1 MAPIKRKQPPSR
13 TDEQPK
19 KRQRPVN
26 AATVP
31 KQEPSF
37 PRGGANVLTPLEQ
50 KQIQIQAKQDVL
62 FEQSTGKKVQRADLE
77 EEGEDGLPS
86 SKSQEP
92 SKPKKLKKRKSGKS
106 TEPTKEKEKVVR
118 IEGLSYRRLCP
129 GTLVLGQISQINR
142 HDIALNLPNN
152 LTGFIPL
159 NSISDQITGHLE
171 NLADEED
178 DSQNEDDVRD
188 TPDLQS
194 MFHVGQ
200 YLRAQVISTEDQ
212 RKSHASTKKHISL
225 SIHPQKANASLTKAE
240 LVPNS
245 MIQASVL
252 SVEDHGYRMDLG
264 LEDKAIHGFLA
275 LKDVG
280 KDVDRSAI
288 KEGAVLLCMV
298 VGQNSNGKTIKLSI
312 DQTKIGMKKKGVC
325 LTEAPT
331 VDAFLPG
338 TAVEFMVIESSSF
351 GVAGKIMGMM
361 DVTADPLH
369 AGAWSGSQDLEKR
382 YPAGSKFKG
391 RLICTFPESEEKKVG
406 VTLLDHI
413 LQLDH
418 KTSAPS
424 LGKEGQSPTTAL
436 PISSKLESATVTKV
450 LPSVG
455 LILDVGVKGVQGFA
469 HISRISDRKIDILSE
484 DSGPYKISSTHKA
497 RVLGYNAMD
506 GLFLLSLEEKVIE
519 QQFLRLEDVKVGQEV
534 KGQIEKLLV
543 GEEGVSGL
551 LIQIADGISAL
562 VPENHM
568 ADVRLQHPERKFKEG
583 QTVKGKIL
591 SVNLAKHQ
599 IRLTLK
605 KTLVNSETE
614 PWTSYEQLQP
624 GMQSPGT
631 LINVL
636 GNGAVVQF
644 YGEIRA
650 FLPVAE
656 MSESFIQDPTEHLH
670 VGQVV
675 NVRVVSVKADERRMV
690 VSCKDP
696 ATFGE
701 DQVVKFN
708 ELKLGSVVEGTVR
721 EKTNDRL
728 VLELDAGLK
737 ATLPV
742 NHLTDGTEEKS
753 TTALRKIRIDQ
764 VLKQLLVLRK
774 DESNHVV
781 KLSSKPSLIR
791 ASHEG
796 RMPSRFD
803 DVQQGTE
810 ITGFVSNITSIG
822 VFVQFAGDLSAL
834 LSKRNIDSEVQLLPD
849 FGMRL
854 SQTVSARVLSVDH
867 DSNRI
872 SLTTRPMDK
881 DQDDVEGSFSK
892 IKLVDPVDDTVTS
905 PDDFVFGRV
914 TKVRVSSVKR
924 TQLNVHLASGV
935 QGRIDISS
943 MFDSWDEIP
952 DEKHPLRK
960 FQSGQILSARILGM
974 HDSRNHRFL
983 PISHRAKAPVFEMT
997 AKPSDLKAEQPEV
1010 LTLSQVEIGSSWVV
1024 YVNNA
1029 DNDRLWVNLSPN
1041 IRGRIRARDATDD
1054 VAAMTDL
1061 PNAFPTGSA
1070 LRAKVTNIDV
1080 EHNRLDLVARD
1091 GPSTP
1096 TITLKEVVKG
1106 QILPAQVCK
1115 VTERN
1120 IIVRINEHISGP
1132 IQLVDISD
1140 DYSQAN
1146 PWAYSKGQIVRV
1158 CVKDV
1163 DVPNKKIMLSMRS
1176 SRVLSSSSH
1185 VEDPDFES
1193 AAELKVNDICRG
1205 FIKSVADNGL
1215 FVTLSAQVTALVRVT
1230 DLSDGFI
1237 KEWKAG
1243 FEVDQLVRGKIL
1255 LADSASGHIQM
1266 SLKESHLNKDYKP
1279 PICFNDV
1286 FVGQVITGK
1295 VRKVEDFG
1303 VFVVFDNSANVS
1315 GLCHRSEMN
1324 DQSRPDPRKL
1334 YEEGNRVKALVLSI
1348 DEEKRRI
1355 SLGLKASYFE
1365 DAAISEDDDINMSD
1379 AQEEDLEALNG
1390 DNDSDDNSGVM
1401 VEDPEGSD
1409 ADITDLAANTT
1420 YSTDRVLRP
1429 NSFQGL
1435 STGGFDWT
1443 GEKTFGD
1450 HKSDSDSSHSSQP
1463 KKRKKKKSTIKVD
1476 RTGELDVNGPQT
1488 GSDFERLL
1496 LGQPNNSALW
1506 LGYMAFHLQLG
1517 DFDKARDLAERA
1529 LKTIPIREE
1538 GEKLNVWIAMLN
1550 LENAYGTDDKIEE
1563 VFKRA
1568 CNYNDPLDISERL
1581 ISIYIQSSQN
1591 DKADDLFQST
1601 LKKHTQA
1608 PSLWLNYA
1616 TFLMTTLRSPDRARS
1631 LLPRA
1636 LQALPKH
1643 THVNLSSQFAKLEFD
1658 SPAGEPERGRTI
1670 FEQLISTWPKKL
1682 DLCNVLLDC
1691 EIRIGDVDRVR
1702 KLLERITQR
1711 KGDGGL
1717 KPKKARF
1724 FFKKWAGFEEMHGS
1738 VKDQERVKGL
1748 AESYVKDWEERK
1760 QKV

>member
-1 MAPIKRKQPPSR
+1 MAPMKRKQPPVR

-19 KRQRPVN
+19 KKQRSANV
-26 AATVP
+26 ATVP

-77 EEGEDGLPS
+77 EEEEVDGLPS
-86 SKSQEP
+86 SKSQE
-92 SKPKKLKKRKSGKS
+92 STKTKRLKNKKKSSKS
-106 TEPTKEKEKVVR
+106 TEPTKEKEKTVR

-129 GTLVLGQISQINR
+129 GTLVLGQISQINQ

-159 NSISDQITGHLE
+159 SSISDHITQSLE
-171 NLADEED
+171 DLADEED
-178 DSQNEDDVRD
+178 DSKHEDEERD
-188 TPDLQS
+188 TPDLQA
-194 MFHVGQ
+194 MFRAGQ
-200 YLRAQVISTEDQ
+200 YLRAQVVATEDQ
-212 RKSHASTKKHISL
+212 KKSQTSNKKHISL
-225 SIHPQKANASLTKAE
+225 SIHPQKVNAGLTKTE
-240 LVPNS
+240 LVTNS
-245 MIQASVL
+245 MVQASVL

-280 KDVDRSAI
+280 KDIDRSKI

-312 DQTKIGMKKKGVC
+312 DQSKMWTKKKVAC

-338 TAVEFMVIESSSF
+338 TAVEFMVVESSSF

-382 YPAGSKFKG
+382 YPVGSKFKG
-391 RLICTFPESEEKKVG
+391 RLICTFPEAEEKKVG
-406 VTLLDHI
+406 VTLLEHI
-413 LQLDH
+413 LQLDY

-424 LGKEGQSPTTAL
+424 PGIERQLPTIAL
-436 PISSKLESATVTKV
+436 PLSSVLESATVAKV
-450 LPSVG
+450 LPNTG

-469 HISRISDRKIDILSE
+469 HISRISDRKIDVLSE
-484 DSGPYKISSTHKA
+484 DSGPYKIGSTHKA
-497 RVLGYNAMD
+497 RVLSYNAMD
-506 GLFLLSLEEKVIE
+506 GVFLLSLEEKIIE
-519 QQFLRLEDVKVGQEV
+519 QQFLRLEDVKIGQEV
-534 KGQIEKLLV
+534 KGKIEKMLV
-543 GEEGVSGL
+543 GEDGVSGL
-551 LIQIADGISAL
+551 LVQIADGISAL

-568 ADVRLQHPERKFKEG
+568 ADIKLQHPERKFKEG

-591 SVNLAKHQ
+591 SVYLSKHQ

-624 GMQSPGT
+624 GIQSPGT

-644 YGEIRA
+644 YGDVRA

-656 MSESFIQDPTEHLH
+656 MSESFIQDPKEHFH

-696 ATFGE
+696 AVFGE

-708 ELKLGSVVEGTVR
+708 ELKLGSVVEGPVR

-728 VLELDAGLK
+728 VLELEAGLK

-742 NHLTDGTEEKS
+742 NQLTDGNEEKS
-753 TTALRKIRIDQ
+753 ATALRKIRIDQ

-781 KLSSKPSLIR
+781 RLSSKPSLIR

-796 RMPSRFD
+796 KLPSRFE
-803 DVQQGTE
+803 DVQQDAE
-810 ITGFVSNITSIG
+810 VTGFVSNITSIG

-834 LSKRNIDSEVQLLPD
+834 LSKRNLDPEVQLLPD
-849 FGMRL
+849 FGMRV
-854 SQTVSARVLSVDH
+854 SQTISARVLNVDH

-872 SLTTRPMDK
+872 SLTTRPMEN

-914 TKVRVSSVKR
+914 TKVRISSVKR

-943 MFDSWDEIP
+943 MFDSWDEVP

-997 AKPSDLKAEQPEV
+997 AKQSDLKAEQPEV

-1096 TITLKEVVKG
+1096 TITLKEVVRG

-1115 VTERN
+1115 VTEHN

-1132 IQLVDISD
+1132 VQLVDISD
-1140 DYSQAN
+1140 DYSHAN
-1146 PWAYSKGQIVRV
+1146 PWAYTKGQIVRV

-1205 FIKSVADNGL
+1205 FVKSVADNGL
-1215 FVTLSAQVTALVRVT
+1215 FVTLSAHVTALVRVT

-1286 FVGQVITGK
+1286 FVGQVVTGK
-1295 VRKVEDFG
+1295 VRKVEEFG
-1303 VFVVFDNSANVS
+1303 VFVVFDDSANVS
-1315 GLCHRSEMN
+1315 GLCHRSKMN

-1334 YEEGNRVKALVLSI
+1334 YEEGDRVKALVLSI

-1365 DAAISEDDDINMSD
+1365 DAAVSEDDDVEMND
-1379 AQEEDLEALNG
+1379 AQDVEALDG

-1401 VEDPEGSD
+1401 LEGSD
-1409 ADITDLAANTT
+1409 AGITDIPDPFAATAH
-1420 YSTDRVLRP
+1420 SIDRIQP
-1429 NSFQGL
+1429 PDTFQGL

-1517 DFDKARDLAERA
+1517 DFDKARELAERA

-1550 LENAYGTDDKIEE
+1550 LENAYGTHGQIDE

-1581 ISIYIQSSQN
+1581 ISIYIQSSKR

-1658 SPAGEPERGRTI
+1658 SPAGDPERGRTI
-1670 FEQLISTWPKKL
+1670 FEQLISTWPKRL

-1691 EIRIGDVDRVR
+1691 EIRIGDVNGVR

-1711 KGDGGL
+1711 KWDGGL

-1748 AESYVKDWEERK
+1748 AESYVKGWEERK